1 MISLIVT
8 AKPYKTER
16 IMTDG
21 DVLTVPRRKAATEI
35 KTAQNKAKVF
45 IHLPLIRRAEEWRDV
60 ASRGVRRP
68 GGR

>member
-1 MISLIVT
+1 MENAQSFKMLPLIYLT
-8 AKPYKTER
+8 
-16 IMTDG
+16 IFLIL
-21 DVLTVPRRKAATEI
+21 LTVITVITI
-35 KTAQNKAKVF
+35 KNFSMEGGNRIFVF